1 MIDGM
6 IYVADFLLKSKD
18 GEKREGIKAN
28 LYKNLILILQQMYT
42 LYLLVY
48 QTCIYNGK
56 IYFIKKK
63 TKEKFKNS
71 FVRQSSTKFDKNG
84 GGYREFYCK
93 YYTKNYKLR

>member
-1 MIDGM
+1 
-6 IYVADFLLKSKD
+6 
-18 GEKREGIKAN
+18 
-28 LYKNLILILQQMYT
+28 MYT

-71 FVRQSSTKFDKNG
+71 FVRQSSTKMGRDIENIIVNIILK
-84 GGYREFYCK
+84 
-93 YYTKNYKLR
+93 TTS

>member
-1 MIDGM
+1 
-6 IYVADFLLKSKD
+6 
-18 GEKREGIKAN
+18 
-28 LYKNLILILQQMYT
+28 MYT

-71 FVRQSSTKFDKNG
+71 FVQQSSTKMG
-84 GGYREFYCK
+84 GGIENFIVNIILK
-93 YYTKNYKLR
+93 TTS